1 MYHEGE
7 EWDGAAS
14 ATEVSTEYFGPAQQQ
29 KNAEPSPLLTALPF
43 PSNRASV
50 STWYG
55 REGYHDINL
64 PIPIYARIWYGLD
77 VTGSRMDWQCVVE
90 SAPVYWS
97 TCGVALYVIWKSE
110 MVLGAASAT
119 VGSTEYFQKHKE
131 EYHTCTVEREVSMLL
146 TSPTANISTW
156 KYALVSTWYGREGQ
170 HETIL
175 PAHTNI

>member
-1 MYHEGE
+1 MYHEGV
-7 EWDGAAS
+7 EWNGAAS

-29 KNAEPSPLLTALPF
+29 KNAELSPLFTALPF
-43 PSNRASV
+43 PSNQASV

-90 SAPVYWS
+90 SAPIYWS

-110 MVLGAASAT
+110 MVWGAASAT
-119 VGSTEYFQKHKE
+119 VGSTEYFGTAQKRIDVEPSHLCLDLL
-131 EYHTCTVEREVSMLL
+131 YCFAPPSTHT
-146 TSPTANISTW
+146 
-156 KYALVSTWYGREGQ
+156 LVSTWYGREG
-170 HETIL
+170 
-175 PAHTNI
+175 